1 MSTTSTALA
10 GTAASVPPVLSAGQA
25 ALAPFVPPRLVR
37 TGAARA
43 FALLTRVAMLVW
55 AYTVGVIGVR
65 WDGDRDGVHRVI
77 TTMTLAAAAIG
88 VAWAVA
94 AVWWSVLRTRN
105 VHRLEGRFPPL
116 GRAVRV
122 WTYPPA
128 WVAMMSLTLVRVAP
142 HPDFDVR
149 PMIIVVG
156 FLVAMV
162 APYRLVQRIFRS
174 LVRVQPDAAVFVLY
188 IVDTIAFGVIW
199 WRLAVWP
206 SEAAR
211 VDRATVDL
219 LAGSV
224 FAAGVALLI
233 GLWLTV
239 YLDRETDRSE
249 DTRVLALRTRHD
261 HRLARLQGLDPMDRA
276 TRWALW
282 LARKTADQRVVVAEP
297 IDPLLVPPTRVTVSA
312 PPLPRPIEVVAEPVV
327 AEPVVVEPVVVE
339 PVVVEPV
346 AELDVAPAPP
356 EPEVEG
362 ATEDLIEP
370 DPEGSAP
377 ASTAALLRERVLRAI
392 GVPEVEVGGEDEAAA
407 PPLPTLP
414 ERTAPDVSDVAA
426 ALVSTGAG
434 PAPAVDDAAVESDSA
449 EARLRSL
456 QQRIGAPTAGTTGGT
471 ADIVARALQ
480 RRLAESQRVAE
491 RTARRP
497 SLAGRLTPTDDTAT
511 VSTVAE
517 RLAARLGADLERG
530 GGSEF
535 ASRVRELSE
544 QYHREPSARNAL
556 PSADLGEPDGATPS
570 RGLVPPRL
578 MLVESC
584 RFLALVLLAVAA
596 AGMVWVLVLSAGQ
609 GNRDASTLDDIEL
622 ARSVALHALGLS
634 HVFVLAWLSA
644 AAEVS
649 KRVESSVRWWP
660 YVGLAAVS
668 APCVTG
674 AIVLDFGAAERWSVV
689 ALAIATVACAAGLR
703 LIAFPN
709 EMLGRPAGALNA
721 WMVGVVALLGVL
733 VASPLTSPIDDAV
746 ARDSLA
752 FGAIVAGLALMV
764 VTALGGVVM
773 SQYENVLR
781 ASTELAVAR
790 ESGARR
796 RERER
801 SAPQR

>member
-1 MSTTSTALA
+1 
-10 GTAASVPPVLSAGQA
+10 
-25 ALAPFVPPRLVR
+25 
-37 TGAARA
+37 
-43 FALLTRVAMLVW
+43 
-55 AYTVGVIGVR
+55 
-65 WDGDRDGVHRVI
+65 
-77 TTMTLAAAAIG
+77 
-88 VAWAVA
+88 
-94 AVWWSVLRTRN
+94 
-105 VHRLEGRFPPL
+105 
-116 GRAVRV
+116 
-122 WTYPPA
+122 
-128 WVAMMSLTLVRVAP
+128 
-142 HPDFDVR
+142 
-149 PMIIVVG
+149 
-156 FLVAMV
+156 MV

-174 LVRVQPDAAVFVLY
+174 LVRVQPDAAVFVLS

-206 SEAAR
+206 SDAAQ

-219 LAGSV
+219 LGGSS

-282 LARKTADQRVVVAEP
+282 LARQAADQRVVVVEP
-297 IDPLLVPPTRVTVSA
+297 PPHVTPPSPPLTRPDEVDEAIAARSAVLVP
-312 PPLPRPIEVVAEPVV
+312 
-327 AEPVVVEPVVVE
+327 VEPVLTE
-339 PVVVEPV
+339 PASEP
-346 AELDVAPAPP
+346 ASEPAMAAITTEPEVAPSQP
-356 EPEVEG
+356 EPEIQPESEPEREVEG
-362 ATEDLIEP
+362 AADDLTE
-370 DPEGSAP
+370 P
-377 ASTAALLRERVLRAI
+377 ASDDSASTSSTALLRERVLRAI
-392 GVPEVEVGGEDEAAA
+392 GVPEVEDEAVVE
-407 PPLPTLP
+407 LVPTLP
-414 ERTAPDVSDVAA
+414 ERTNSYIPDVAA
-426 ALVSTGAG
+426 ALGSRAEGA
-434 PAPAVDDAAVESDSA
+434 APAADAPPVEAPVEAPVETDAAG
-449 EARLRSL
+449 ARLRSL
-456 QQRIGAPTAGTTGGT
+456 QQRIGSATSGTPGGT
-471 ADIVARALQ
+471 ADVVARALQ
-480 RRLAESQRVAE
+480 RRLAESQRLAE

-497 SLAGRLTPTDDTAT
+497 SHAGRLTPADDTAI

-517 RLAARLGADLERG
+517 RLAARLGTDLERG

-535 ASRVRELSE
+535 ATRVRELSE
-544 QYHREPSARNAL
+544 QYHREPSARRAL
-556 PSADLGEPDGATPS
+556 PSAELGEPDGATPS

-609 GNRDASTLDDIEL
+609 GNGDASTLDDIEL
-622 ARSVALHALGLS
+622 ARSVALHALSLS

-668 APCVTG
+668 APCVTA
-674 AIVLDFGAAERWSVV
+674 AIVLEFGAAERWSVV

-721 WMVGVVALLGVL
+721 WMVGVIALLVVL

-764 VTALGGVVM
+764 VTALGGVVT

-781 ASTELAVAR
+781 ASAELAVER
-790 ESGARR
+790 ESSTRR

-801 SAPQR
+801 PTPLP